1 MSKKIYLDIRP
12 EPAIF
17 TLIGISCHVKDYRI
31 SFLLNRHLGLDFLK
45 IEDLKIT
52 LNNKKDPEEFSM
64 YYYFDEDYFN
74 TYYLVANRSRELVLA
89 PEIKQVDFLLII
101 EGEFKKSQEDRL
113 IKSIRNIPNILM
125 AYEIKFAEIKNH
137 ETLLNDLEMHLMN
150 IMKGKKIKYQTKI

>member
-1 MSKKIYLDIRP
+1 
-12 EPAIF
+12 
-17 TLIGISCHVKDYRI
+17 
-31 SFLLNRHLGLDFLK
+31 
-45 IEDLKIT
+45 
-52 LNNKKDPEEFSM
+52 M